1 MKAKLI
7 VRRWEETAM
16 HWPQSRRDA
25 IQFARVTRS
34 NPDDPKSPIVGQWA
48 VYGKGTILEGD
59 SAENAIAQGVA
70 VEVTE

>member
-16 HWPQSRRDA
+16 HWPLDRRDA
-25 IQFARVTRS
+25 IQFARATRS
-34 NPDDPKSPIVGQWA
+34 NPDDATSPIVGLWA

-59 SAENAIAQGVA
+59 SAEKAIAQGVA
-70 VEVTE
+70 EEVTE